1 MEGCGGENACGNLTV
16 SDGPVNGVGAGA
28 RISDALVAELV
39 SKRADLRAVVDEI
52 HQLSDFFA
60 QQSGASFAVPAPTE
74 LGRRGARP
82 GQVSG
87 ARLRLFHRLLAL
99 RTASLLPEA
108 IGALNDSRLV
118 AFALGLRGLL
128 ETAAVAAHH
137 APRLLV
143 PPDATAVPAGF
154 DEALRAAIMSGRFD
168 WLRFMRDHASR
179 LEMIDAYDADPSKQL
194 PPDPAAN
201 ILTMLEHLAR
211 RLRNIHEK
219 GRGMV
224 LLDYALLSD
233 LCHPS
238 VGSNFVF
245 VTGVEPE
252 LRAGLTPR
260 RETLLG
266 FAEMLLPCVGYSPSI
281 VVAVMAELED
291 SVERLESF
299 SA

>member
-1 MEGCGGENACGNLTV
+1 VWDWL
-16 SDGPVNGVGAGA
+16 VNGAGV
-28 RISDALVAELV
+28 RISDALVSELV
-39 SKRADLRAVVDEI
+39 SKRADLTAVVDEI
-52 HQLSDFFA
+52 HQLGRFLA
-60 QQSGASFAVPAPTE
+60 QEAGASFTVAAPTE
-74 LGRRGARP
+74 LGKRGARP
-82 GQVSG
+82 GQISG
-87 ARLRLFHRLLAL
+87 TRLRLFHRLLAL
-99 RTASLLPEA
+99 RAAALLPEA

-118 AFALGLRGLL
+118 AFGLSLRGLL
-128 ETAAVAAHH
+128 ETAAVAAYH

-168 WLRFMRDHASR
+168 WLRFMKDHASR

-211 RLRNIHEK
+211 RLRSIHEK
-219 GRGMV
+219 GRGIV

-245 VTGVEPE
+245 VTSVEPE
-252 LRAGLTPR
+252 LKADLMPR

-266 FAEMLLPCVGYSPSI
+266 LAELLLPCVGYSPSV
-281 VVAVMAELED
+281 VVAVMAELEE
-291 SVERLESF
+291 SVERLENF